1 MNLKHTLK
9 NPFRISFFTLFALA
23 WLACSNDAGV
33 SGESS
38 PDNQSTSERSTE
50 VKKEETSSSSWIPPR
65 TEERVNERL
74 SMVENQIENRGV
86 DDQRVL
92 EAMRNVPR
100 HWFVPLF
107 RRGSAYEDRPLGI
120 GGGQTISQPY
130 IVAVMTQAL
139 ELEPGDKVLE
149 IGTGSG
155 YQAAVL
161 SELTPHVF
169 TIEISE
175 RLAKEAADLFHE
187 KGYTVIQSKAGDG
200 YQGWEEHAPYDAI
213 IVTCAAPYIPPA
225 LVEQLKPGGR
235 LCIPVGETFA
245 TQQLMLIA
253 KMEDG
258 TTTSKNLEFVRFVPM
273 TGEIDKQ

>member
-1 MNLKHTLK
+1 MSDAEKQ
-9 NPFRISFFTLFALA
+9 FTARRQRMVSQQILARGLTDEAVLGALA
-23 WLACSNDAGV
+23 
-33 SGESS
+33 
-38 PDNQSTSERSTE
+38 T
-50 VKKEETSSSSWIPPR
+50 
-65 TEERVNERL
+65 
-74 SMVENQIENRGV
+74 
-86 DDQRVL
+86 
-92 EAMRNVPR
+92 VPR
-100 HWFVPLF
+100 HRFVAPDYAEL
-107 RRGSAYEDRPLGI
+107 AYEDMPLSI
-120 GGGQTISQPY
+120 PAGQTISQPY

-175 RLAKEAADLFHE
+175 RLAKEAEDLFQE

-225 LVEQLKPGGR
+225 LIEQLKPGGR

-245 TQQLMLIA
+245 TQQLLLII

-258 TTTSKNLEFVRFVPM
+258 TTTSRNLELVRFVPM
-273 TGEIDKQ
+273 TGDIQKQ